1 MRVALAARREPIG
14 EEVRPRVAGE
24 KRRLEEEEAG
34 RPHRRGAAE
43 PRQQLLPEDELHLEE
58 QEGAQADDPREHA
71 VSLSALTP
79 RPPIVRLDR
88 VSKDYR
94 EGEESRHV
102 LRETSVELAEG
113 EIVAIRG
120 RSGSGKSTL
129 LNLVAGIDVP
139 TAGEVWVAG
148 TCLSR
153 LSPSG
158 RTLFRRDH
166 LGFVFQFFNLIPTLT
181 VLENVQLPAELGG
194 RTPEDAAARAR
205 ALLAEV
211 GLEGREGT
219 FPDRLSGGE
228 QQRVAVAR
236 ALVQDPRL
244 LLADEPTGNLDDA
257 TGQSVMALLD
267 RVTRQAG
274 RSLVLVTHSPQVAAM
289 ADRVFTIED
298 GHVVP
303 LERSLA

>member
-1 MRVALAARREPIG
+1 M
-14 EEVRPRVAGE
+14 
-24 KRRLEEEEAG
+24 
-34 RPHRRGAAE
+34 
-43 PRQQLLPEDELHLEE
+43 
-58 QEGAQADDPREHA
+58 
-71 VSLSALTP
+71 P

-94 EGEESRHV
+94 EGVDSRHV
-102 LRETSVELAEG
+102 LRETSADFAEG
-113 EIVAIRG
+113 ELVAVRG

-129 LNLVAGIDVP
+129 LNLVAGIDLP
-139 TAGEVWVAG
+139 TAGDVWVAG

-153 LSPSG
+153 LSPG
-158 RTLFRRDH
+158 DRTLFRRDH
-166 LGFVFQFFNLIPTLT
+166 LGFVFQFMNLIPTLT
-181 VLENVQLPAELGG
+181 VLENVQLPAELAG
-194 RTPEDAAARAR
+194 RPPEDAAARGR
-205 ALLAEV
+205 VLLAEV

-228 QQRVAVAR
+228 QQRVAIAR

-267 RVTRQAG
+267 RVTRGAG
-274 RSLVLVTHSPQVAAM
+274 RSLVVATHSPQVAAM
-289 ADRVFTIED
+289 ADRVFAIED

-303 LERSLA
+303 LAPPVD

>member
-1 MRVALAARREPIG
+1 M
-14 EEVRPRVAGE
+14 
-24 KRRLEEEEAG
+24 
-34 RPHRRGAAE
+34 
-43 PRQQLLPEDELHLEE
+43 
-58 QEGAQADDPREHA
+58 
-71 VSLSALTP
+71 S

-94 EGEESRHV
+94 EGEDSRHV
-102 LRETSVELAEG
+102 LRETSAEFEEG
-113 EIVAIRG
+113 ETVAIRG

-139 TAGEVWVAG
+139 SAGEVWVAG
-148 TCLSR
+148 SCLSR
-153 LSPSG
+153 LSPNE
-158 RTLFRRDH
+158 RTVFRREH

-181 VLENVQLPAELGG
+181 VLENVQLPAELAG
-194 RTPEDAAARAR
+194 RPPAEAAARAR
-205 ALLAEV
+205 GLLAEV
-211 GLEGREGT
+211 AREDRADT

-228 QQRVAVAR
+228 QQRVAIAR

-289 ADRVFTIED
+289 ADRAFAIED

-303 LERSLA
+303 LAPSAA